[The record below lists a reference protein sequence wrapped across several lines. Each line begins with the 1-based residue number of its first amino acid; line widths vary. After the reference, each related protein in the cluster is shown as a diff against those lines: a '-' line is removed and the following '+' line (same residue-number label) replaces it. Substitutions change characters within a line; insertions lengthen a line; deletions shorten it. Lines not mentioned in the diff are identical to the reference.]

1 MPTLRL
7 LVALFLSFG
16 ISLSDTD
23 LLHFMQKH
31 LCKQIVTVVS
41 KGFCSKLFKSC
52 QVIIFHGSIYSDMNK
67 T

>member
-1 MPTLRL
+1 MPILRF

-16 ISLSDTD
+16 ISLSDTN

-31 LCKQIVTVVS
+31 LCKQKVTVVS
-41 KGFCSKLFKSC
+41 KGICSKLFKSC
-52 QVIIFHGSIYSDMNK
+52 QIIISMEASIL